1 MIPVYTFHSPVVS
14 KLARLITLF
23 AIFLGVFGPVLA
35 GENAVSWVVL
45 VIILLGIPHGASDY
59 LVFRL
64 FVKSDQP
71 QSVKWTFY
79 GYYLAA
85 IIGYGLLWY
94 FYAQWAFVLF
104 VLVSVYHFGQSHW
117 HALAFSNRWQARLV
131 YLLWGG
137 FVLGFPIL
145 IHHEEAATIVTEIT
159 GKAYVLDD
167 GIRRVLIGLS
177 FFGNVVVLS
186 HLNERSILSDEAFAG
201 ELVNLCLLAAL
212 FSFTPLLVGFSIYFV
227 VWHSLAATLDQIGIF
242 RQLYKGT
249 YNSQMYLRQIVP
261 MSLLAIAGLVV
272 LGYYQ
277 YQWAAQPLGWGTLFL
292 FISIITT
299 PHAILIDR
307 LYERALVIRNGTSE
321 EKQ

>member
-1 MIPVYTFHSPVVS
+1 MVSAYTFHSPVVS
-14 KLARLITLF
+14 RLARLITLL
-23 AIFLGVFGPVLA
+23 AIFIGVFGPVLA
-35 GENAVSWVVL
+35 GENAISWIVL

-79 GYYLAA
+79 GYYLGA
-85 IIGYGLLWY
+85 IVGYGLLWY
-94 FYAQWAFVLF
+94 LYPTLAFALF

-117 HALAFSNRWQARLV
+117 HTVKFVNRWQARLL

-145 IHHEEAATIVTEIT
+145 IHHEEATAIVTEIT
-159 GKAYVLDD
+159 GKAYVLND
-167 GIRRVLIGLS
+167 GLRRVLIGLS

-186 HLNERSILSDEAFAG
+186 HLNEQSILSDDAFAG

-242 RQLYKGT
+242 RRMYKGA
-249 YNSQMYLRQIVP
+249 YSSQMYLRQIIP
-261 MSLLAIAGLVV
+261 MSLLAIAGLAA

-277 YQWAAQPLGWGTLFL
+277 YQWATQPIGWGTLFL

-307 LYERALVIRNGTSE
+307 LYERALAVGHGLTKE
-321 EKQ
+321 AQ